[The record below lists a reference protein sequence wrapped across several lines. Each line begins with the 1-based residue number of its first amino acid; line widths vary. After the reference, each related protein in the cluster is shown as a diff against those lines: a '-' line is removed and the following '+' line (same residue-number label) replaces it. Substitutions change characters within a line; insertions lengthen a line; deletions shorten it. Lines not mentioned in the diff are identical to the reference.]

1 MRAFLAVSPDD
12 KLRVRVTSLQQR
24 LEAEAARSL
33 AARISW
39 TRPETIHL
47 TFRFFLELDER
58 LVGPMRDAIESD
70 TRESTAIKIPLSRLG
85 AFPRTLAP
93 RVLWIGPPREWEA
106 TADSRRLTQFAHAID
121 HACDGLGLAR
131 EDKPWRPHLTLA
143 RIKEG
148 ERAVGHAISDAGLF
162 DKTALSEALTV
173 DAIALVRSDAGPG
186 GHAHRRLW
194 TVALT

>member
-1 MRAFLAVSPDD
+1 MRAFLATSPDD
-12 KLRVRVTSLQQR
+12 KLRERVTALQQK
-24 LEAEAARSL
+24 LQAETAGAP

-58 LVGPMRDAIESD
+58 LVAPMRDAIETA
-70 TRESTAIKIPLSRLG
+70 TRESTAVKIPLSRLG

-93 RVLWIGPPREWEA
+93 RVLWFGPPPEWEA
-106 TADSRRLTQFAHAID
+106 TADRRRLSRLAGAID
-121 HACDGLGLAR
+121 EACDGLGLAR

-148 ERAVGHAISDAGLF
+148 ERAVGHALSDAGLF
-162 DKTALSEALTV
+162 DKPALSAALMV
-173 DAIALVRSDAGPG
+173 NAISLVRSDAGPG
-186 GHAHRRLW
+186 GHAHTSLW